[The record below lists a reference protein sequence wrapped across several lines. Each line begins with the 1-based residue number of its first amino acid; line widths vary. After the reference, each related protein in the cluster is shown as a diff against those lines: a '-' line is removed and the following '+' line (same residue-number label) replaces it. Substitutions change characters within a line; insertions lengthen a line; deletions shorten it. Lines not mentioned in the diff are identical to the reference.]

1 MLRQLA
7 ILALALLG
15 ASASVDGKSTVVTP
29 KTSGVS
35 LTTPSQFAPSNIVDT
50 QDIPSLQSIL
60 NLRGGAKKKGGK
72 TATLS
77 KPSKTVTGKKKVGA
91 KEKAEKDKSITSD
104 LMQKYKSM
112 LPLTRIYMTM
122 IGICTIAGVLMG
134 EEMGQAVLALDP
146 MRTLYGGEIW
156 RPITAA
162 SYFGKPSIG
171 ALMSAYYLFEYG
183 STLERAYGSAQFL
196 VFMFSQLALLTVFSM
211 IFRQP
216 VFGNSMVT
224 AMLHVLS
231 RAMPNQK
238 VRWLVMNVPYW
249 SLPYCTALADC
260 LQAGSAAAAVP
271 HILGI
276 LSGHF
281 YQFHKFVWP
290 KVGGEDWLSAPDF
303 LIERMDPNAA
313 SKSVAKE
320 SLSKALKARKRGK
333 GKKLGR

>member
-1 MLRQLA
+1 MRLGRKTSLVS
-7 ILALALLG
+7 LALLCTCG
-15 ASASVDGKSTVVTP
+15 DGKSAVPPNGPLWRSRSRADSSSVV
-29 KTSGVS
+29 GN
-35 LTTPSQFAPSNIVDT
+35 QE
-50 QDIPSLQSIL
+50 IPSLSSIL
-60 NLRGGAKKKGGK
+60 TLRGGAKKTRGK
-72 TATLS
+72 SASLS
-77 KPSKTVTGKKKVGA
+77 KSSKTVTGKKKVGA
-91 KEKAEKDKSITSD
+91 KQQEEKDTSITTS

-112 LPLTRIYMTM
+112 LPITRVYMTM
-122 IGICTIAGVLMG
+122 IGICTIVGVLLG
-134 EEMGQAVLALDP
+134 EEMAQAILTLDP

-156 RPITAA
+156 RPLTAA

-183 STLERAYGSAQFL
+183 STLERAYGSSQFV
-196 VFMFSQLALLTVFSM
+196 VFMFMQLTILTFSSM
-211 IFRQP
+211 LFRQP

-249 SLPYCTALADC
+249 SLPYCTMLADC
-260 LQAGSAAAAVP
+260 LQAGSAAAALP
-271 HILGI
+271 HVLGI

-281 YQFHKFVWP
+281 YQFHKFIWP
-290 KVGGEDWLSAPDF
+290 KIGGEDWVNPPNF

-313 SKSVAKE
+313 SKSAAKA
-320 SLSKALKARKRGK
+320 SLSKALKGRKRGQ

>member
-1 MLRQLA
+1 LKD
-7 ILALALLG
+7 IL
-15 ASASVDGKSTVVTP
+15 T
-29 KTSGVS
+29 
-35 LTTPSQFAPSNIVDT
+35 
-50 QDIPSLQSIL
+50 
-60 NLRGGAKKKGGK
+60 LRGGAKKARGK

-77 KPSKTVTGKKKVGA
+77 KSNKTATGKVKVGA
-91 KEKAEKDKSITSD
+91 KQKAEKDNSVTSSF
-104 LMQKYKSM
+104 LQKYHAM
-112 LPLTRIYMTM
+112 LPLTRVYMTM
-122 IGICTIAGVLMG
+122 IAICTIVGVLLG
-134 EEMGQAVLALDP
+134 EEMAQAVLTLDP

-156 RPITAA
+156 RPVTAA

-196 VFMFSQLALLTVFSM
+196 VFMLLQLSLLTVFSM
-211 IFRQP
+211 LFRQP

-249 SLPYCTALADC
+249 SLPYCTMLADC
-260 LQAGSAAAAVP
+260 LQAGSAAAALP

-290 KVGGEDWLSAPDF
+290 KVGGEDWLSAPNF

-313 SKSVAKE
+313 SKSAAKE